1 MKDIV
6 LNKHAFNFEK
16 FDYPEGTQMPTSV
29 LDKTNSFILPHGG
42 SVEIKTEKI
51 HIMVNT
57 GDIAF
62 VPPGLKG
69 NITYSPNSY
78 GNLLQFMYWPD
89 VDDFAFP
96 LQKLKIDEELGEY
109 INALPNFDDNVD
121 SNFIWRAYQFLD
133 IVQAHLLENTSKD
146 TKKIQKAII
155 FMRENDN
162 YSIPDLAKLCNM
174 SESRFYSVFN
184 EVVGMTPIKMKHKI
198 QTTKAEFLLKST
210 DLSIDEIA
218 HKIGFESTAHFRK
231 VFNDHYGFS
240 PKEMRKNYRL
250 Y

>member
-16 FDYPEGTQMPTSV
+16 YEYPKGIEIVPSASE
-29 LDKTNSFILPHGG
+29 KANSFILPKSGF
-42 SVEIKTEKI
+42 VEVKTEKI
-51 HIMVNT
+51 NITVNT

-62 VPPGLKG
+62 IPPAIKG
-69 NITYSPNSY
+69 SIIYSPESS
-78 GNLLQFMYWPD
+78 GDLLQFMYWPD

-96 LQKLKIDEELGEY
+96 LQKLEIDDELREY
-109 INALPNFDDNVD
+109 IDALPEYDENVD
-121 SNFIWRAYQFLD
+121 SHFIWRAYQFLD
-133 IVQAHLLENTSKD
+133 IVQAHLFENTSKD

-162 YSIPDLAKLCNM
+162 YAIPDLAKLCNM
-174 SESRFYSVFN
+174 SECRFYALFN
-184 EVVGMTPIKMKHKI
+184 EIVGMTPIKMKHKI
-198 QTTKAEFLLKST
+198 QTSKAEFLLKST

-218 HKIGFESTAHFRK
+218 HRVGFESTAHFRK
-231 VFNDHYGFS
+231 VFNEHYGFS
-240 PKEMRKNYRL
+240 PKEMRKNFRL